1 MELGVTMA
9 LLTVTDTLGVE
20 MELDVTMV
28 LLTVTMELQGDV
40 QLQSGKFRYPFTLKT
55 RHVET
60 IPEFLYNAQF
70 KPSFMT

>member
-1 MELGVTMA
+1 MMELGVTMA

-40 QLQSGKFRYPFTLKT
+40 QLQSGTG
-55 RHVET
+55 
-60 IPEFLYNAQF
+60 
-70 KPSFMT
+70 M